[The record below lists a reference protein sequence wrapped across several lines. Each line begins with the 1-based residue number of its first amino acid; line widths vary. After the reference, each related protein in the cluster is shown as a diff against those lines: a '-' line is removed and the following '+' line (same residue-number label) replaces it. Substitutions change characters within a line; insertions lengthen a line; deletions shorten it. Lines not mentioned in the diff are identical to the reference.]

1 MIKKFLI
8 IFLAILYSSNSLA
21 VSLEDA
27 ILQAYKNNP
36 ELNAERENLKASK
49 EDVNISR
56 SEFLP
61 TITLSGSKSEEKTEK
76 LTDRSGANSA
86 ITDVNPKTRSI
97 TVEQKLFQGFG
108 GVADLQKNKIGLN
121 LAEVILIQ
129 KEQDIL
135 LKAVEAYTGLKLASE
150 KVEINKRNVNLLERQ
165 VETDQIRLENG
176 TITVADLAQSESSL
190 AGARASYIEA
200 SNEVVTSKLTYEKVI
215 GPIQDANA
223 LDKKF
228 TLSLEI
234 PETLNQ
240 AIEISKNNNPDLI
253 IAKLEFEQSK
263 KDIVI
268 AGSDLS
274 PQATISLE
282 SSETD
287 DLSATYDERDK
298 EVLKATVTWPI
309 FKGGKNYSNLKKSKN
324 LNIRKKLLYDNA
336 IKSNDTDVAS
346 AWSNLQSAK
355 SLLESVKSQVEA
367 AEIANEGITLE
378 YESGLSGR
386 STLDVIQSSSILLNS
401 EISLANFERNY
412 LLAQFN
418 LLRSVGL
425 LKIDYL
431 KLQ

>member
-150 KVEINKRNVNLLERQ
+150 KV
-165 VETDQIRLENG
+165 
-176 TITVADLAQSESSL
+176 
-190 AGARASYIEA
+190 Y
-200 SNEVVTSKLTYEKVI
+200 
-215 GPIQDANA
+215 
-223 LDKKF
+223 
-228 TLSLEI
+228 
-234 PETLNQ
+234 
-240 AIEISKNNNPDLI
+240 
-253 IAKLEFEQSK
+253 
-263 KDIVI
+263 
-268 AGSDLS
+268 
-274 PQATISLE
+274 
-282 SSETD
+282 
-287 DLSATYDERDK
+287 
-298 EVLKATVTWPI
+298 
-309 FKGGKNYSNLKKSKN
+309 
-324 LNIRKKLLYDNA
+324 
-336 IKSNDTDVAS
+336 
-346 AWSNLQSAK
+346 
-355 SLLESVKSQVEA
+355 
-367 AEIANEGITLE
+367 
-378 YESGLSGR
+378 
-386 STLDVIQSSSILLNS
+386 
-401 EISLANFERNY
+401 
-412 LLAQFN
+412 
-418 LLRSVGL
+418 
-425 LKIDYL
+425 
-431 KLQ
+431 